1 MLPLNL
7 SYDFMNLLLTRQ
19 SPIGNAVRGVL
30 KLHRGSDPACSF
42 QELPTLENAAYL
54 IPAGTYRIA
63 VTYSPR
69 FKRPLPLV
77 CDVIG
82 APDDPNR
89 PRSGIRFH
97 RGSKPEHSK
106 GCILLS
112 VADEQHLTTLLTNHP
127 STLTIV

>member
-1 MLPLNL
+1 
-7 SYDFMNLLLTRQ
+7 MNLTLTRKP
-19 SPIGNAVRGVL
+19 SDGMSVRGSL
-30 KLHRGSDPACSF
+30 SPLGMA
-42 QELPTLENAAYL
+42 TLENAAYL
-54 IPAGTYRIA
+54 IPPGTYRIA

-112 VADEQHLTTLLTNHP
+112 VADEQHLTALLTNHP

>member
-1 MLPLNL
+1 
-7 SYDFMNLLLTRQ
+7 MNLTLTRKP
-19 SPIGNAVRGVL
+19 SDGMSVRGSL

-54 IPAGTYRIA
+54 IPPGSYRIA

-112 VADEQHLTTLLTNHP
+112 VADEQHLTALLTNQT